1 MAFAKR
7 LQQNSYKENDSE
19 LHNGLININK
29 LSFKEKVYL
38 GAILRLY
45 PIIKQCIFTI
55 SRGATTFAPS
65 NVYSQKILSFL
76 INRGIIF
83 QTDTSLIGIQFAVNI
98 QNICKNNQI
107 IYDLMYP
114 KKVINSNSNILEIA
128 REIQV
133 YESVEY
139 FSLIA
144 MNKFSLD
151 FIRQKEVEEHFYEL
165 FVLILENGYATA
177 QLFYFIYSAL
187 RNYAAE
193 NACSPTNLNAY
204 ARIYNNILSLY
215 KKAQQSN
222 WEIHGYNRQYITKPS
237 ELFKIMA
244 FDILNIGENLFQ
256 KYI

>member
-1 MAFAKR
+1 
-7 LQQNSYKENDSE
+7 
-19 LHNGLININK
+19 
-29 LSFKEKVYL
+29 
-38 GAILRLY
+38 
-45 PIIKQCIFTI
+45 
-55 SRGATTFAPS
+55 
-65 NVYSQKILSFL
+65 L

-114 KKVINSNSNILEIA
+114 KKVINNNSDILEVA

-177 QLFYFIYSAL
+177 QLFYFIL
-187 RNYAAE
+187 FIR
-193 NACSPTNLNAY
+193 
-204 ARIYNNILSLY
+204 LSVIMQRKML
-215 KKAQQSN
+215 AHQQ
-222 WEIHGYNRQYITKPS
+222 I
-237 ELFKIMA
+237 
-244 FDILNIGENLFQ
+244 
-256 KYI
+256 